1 MPYIRNPYGPPTL
14 KELMSAQK
22 KLRKKEPV
30 RENHTQPKNRIVPM
44 FQVKIIDS
52 YQLQTYERVVDSVN
66 KFCASH
72 DVVEV
77 KSDVKKDDVI
87 YSIVYRV
94 SQKTDGDEV
103 LPKQIPKCSCWRCQG
118 LETDPYE
125 ED

>member
-1 MPYIRNPYGPPTL
+1 
-14 KELMSAQK
+14 
-22 KLRKKEPV
+22 
-30 RENHTQPKNRIVPM
+30 M

-52 YQLQTYERVVDSVN
+52 YQLQTYERVMESVN

-94 SQKTDGDEV
+94 SQKTDGDGV
-103 LPKQIPKCSCWRCQG
+103 LPKQSPKCSCWRCQG